1 MNKEA
6 CKFGFSLRKP
16 ALAVVFPKISNPST
30 RYLMNNLTKISLPR
44 NYHLIIIALLLISS
58 CASSGSS
65 SASQTQTVVTPIPPE
80 PITADLRHEFVSW
93 TETYSTNLSGYT
105 SSIKHKFDM
114 TNYTTIGLPASTEKY
129 KIADYGFFRST
140 ITGTHAGYEYEDT
153 NVRSS
158 FPQYGQVIKAD
169 LNGDGWQDFYMAL
182 WTGNDR
188 LEFEPNS
195 YLFAFLND
203 GDGNFV
209 LSNDLFPE
217 GNPCFRGAECDNNT
231 EHQKGLLVEDFNGDG
246 IDDIYQGTTLVLS
259 DNGKFYDKGDTHLP
273 MEELFN
279 KCMAGQFNSGCFSHD
294 ADTGDA
300 DGDGDMDIFTAI
312 SSAHVDN
319 YPMGWAMLINDGSG
333 NFTANK
339 KFPTQAANVFAT
351 AATIGDFDND
361 GHGDVAVGWFKTE
374 EAAAN
379 GFAET
384 YENSAGAVFWNDGNN
399 DWRNRGWTELPNTYY
414 GTNGNANDIK
424 AFDFNGDGLLDIIL
438 ASTKHDPYYDGRAVQ
453 FFLNNGDETFSD
465 VTNSVNPN
473 TKYVNGLCPNSDGPC
488 YWNGEGNL
496 EILDFDGDGDLDIVD
511 TVFGTYALINKDGTF
526 SIYDD
531 FPKFN
536 DYASYFP
543 VEIDNKYFYD
553 FIASTSTFGD
563 TESVQTFFQVLDPPL
578 MEMMLEITN
587 KPKAYIDEI
596 FKSKM
601 LFTDLRQNQRS
612 TSLFAKDMK
621 IFGMAGYAHRSDTF
635 GFSVGKLTGDNN
647 GRFIG
652 FDYVGN
658 NLHFGINYIDS
669 TISLI
674 NPSKYYGTG
683 SADID
688 YSSVSVFVEQLTYI
702 NDTWYTSYGVETYH
716 TNVNGFTEQNS
727 THNVAVNTFSMSDGK
742 LFADITGKFNS
753 RLGKTHVSLGY
764 DLYRGLDSATVRFAD
779 ILEYD
784 ASRKLDLGKFSVLH
798 RYNSFYARASVNT
811 TKHYTFEAGFLL
823 DW

>member
-1 MNKEA
+1 MANVLAQDIHLGETVNMLNKIIKTVA
-6 CKFGFSLRKP
+6 DVS
-16 ALAVVFPKISNPST
+16 
-30 RYLMNNLTKISLPR
+30 
-44 NYHLIIIALLLISS
+44 IIAIVGLALVS
-58 CASSGSS
+58 CASGGGS
-65 SASQTQTVVTPIPPE
+65 AAPQVQTAVAPAPTQSTP
-80 PITADLRHEFVSW
+80 TDLRHEFDSW
-93 TETYSTNLSGYT
+93 TKTYSTNLSGYT
-105 SSIKHKFDM
+105 SSVTHKFDM
-114 TNYTTIGLPASTEKY
+114 TDYTTTGLPAPTEKY

-140 ITGTHAGYEYEDT
+140 ITGTHAGYEYNDT
-153 NVRSS
+153 DVANS
-158 FPQYGQVIKAD
+158 FPQYGQVIRAD

-195 YLFAFLND
+195 FLFAFLND

-217 GNPCFRGAECDNNT
+217 GNPCFRGSDCDNNT
-231 EHQKGLLVEDFNGDG
+231 EHQKGLIVADFNGDG
-246 IDDIYQGTTLVLS
+246 IDDLYQGTTLVLS

-273 MEELFN
+273 MEELFDQ
-279 KCMAGQFNSGCFSHD
+279 CMSGSYNSGCFSHD
-294 ADTGDA
+294 ADFGDA

-319 YPMGWAMLINDGSG
+319 YPMGWAMLINDGAG

-339 KFPTQAANVFAT
+339 KFPTQAVNIFAT

-384 YENSAGAVFWNDGNN
+384 YENSSGAVFWNDGNN
-399 DWRNRGWTELPNTYY
+399 DWRNRGWTELPDNYY

-465 VTNSVNPN
+465 VTSSVNPD
-473 TKYVNGLCPNSDGPC
+473 TKYVNGLCPNSTGPC

-511 TVFGTYALINKDGTF
+511 TVSGTYALINEDGTF

-531 FPKFN
+531 FPKFD
-536 DYASYFP
+536 DYAPYFP

-553 FIASTSTFGD
+553 FIASTTTFGD

-587 KPKAYIDEI
+587 KPKAYVDEI

-612 TSLFAKDMK
+612 TSLFATDMET
-621 IFGMAGYAHRSDTF
+621 FGMAGYTHRTDTF
-635 GFSVGKLTGDNN
+635 GFSAGKLTGDNN
-647 GRFIG
+647 GSFVG
-652 FDYVGN
+652 FDYVDDN
-658 NLHFGINYIDS
+658 IHFGINYVDN
-669 TISLI
+669 TMSLM
-674 NPSKYYGTG
+674 NPTKHYGTG
-683 SADID
+683 SADVD
-688 YSSVSVFVEQLTYI
+688 YSTVSIFVEQVKYI
-702 NDTWYTSYGVETYH
+702 NDTWYTSYGAEAYH
-716 TNVNGFTEQNS
+716 TDVNGFTEQNS
-727 THNVAVNTFSMSDGK
+727 THNVTVDSFSMVDGK
-742 LFADITGKFNS
+742 IFADITGKFNS
-753 RLGKTHVSLGY
+753 KLGTTYVSLGY
-764 DLYRGLDSATVRFAD
+764 DLYRSLDSTTVGFAD
-779 ILEYD
+779 VLEYD
-784 ASRKLDLGKFSVLH
+784 ASRELDLGKFSVLH
-798 RYNSFYARASVNT
+798 RYNSFYARASMNT
-811 TKHYTFEAGFLL
+811 EEYNTFEVGFLL
-823 DW
+823 NW

>member
-1 MNKEA
+1 MYKYFWDKTDVIMNKET
-6 CKFGFSLRKP
+6 CKFDFS
-16 ALAVVFPKISNPST
+16 S
-30 RYLMNNLTKISLPR
+30 R
-44 NYHLIIIALLLISS
+44 NYHLIITALLLISS

-65 SASQTQTVVTPIPPE
+65 SASQTQTVVIPVPPE
-80 PITADLRHEFVSW
+80 PITTDLRHEFGSW

-114 TNYTTIGLPASTEKY
+114 TNYITIGLPASTEKY

-182 WTGNDR
+182 WIGNDR

-217 GNPCFRGAECDNNT
+217 GNPCFRGEDCDNNT

-279 KCMAGQFNSGCFSHD
+279 KCMVGQFNSGCFSHD

-312 SSAHVDN
+312 SSSHVDN
-319 YPMGWAMLINDGSG
+319 YPMGWAMLINDGTG

-339 KFPTQAANVFAT
+339 KFPTQTANVFAT

-374 EAAAN
+374 QAAAN

-399 DWRNRGWTELPNTYY
+399 DWRNIDWTELPDTYY

-465 VTNSVNPN
+465 VTSSVNPDA
-473 TKYVNGLCPNSDGPC
+473 KYVNGLCPNSDGPC

-511 TVFGTYALINKDGTF
+511 TVFGTYALINKDGIF

-536 DYASYFP
+536 DYAPYFP

-553 FIASTSTFGD
+553 FIASTTTFGD

-587 KPKAYIDEI
+587 KPKAYVDEI
-596 FKSKM
+596 FKSKI

-612 TSLFAKDMK
+612 TSLFAKDME
-621 IFGMAGYAHRSDTF
+621 IFGMAGYAHRTDTF
-635 GFSVGKLTGDNN
+635 GFSAGKLTGDNN
-647 GRFIG
+647 GRFVG

-683 SADID
+683 LADID

-702 NDTWYTSYGVETYH
+702 NDTWYTSYGVETYY

-753 RLGKTHVSLGY
+753 KLGKTHLSLGY
-764 DLYRGLDSATVRFAD
+764 DLYRGLDGTTIRFAD

-784 ASRKLDLGKFSVLH
+784 ASRELDLGKFSVLH

-811 TKHYTFEAGFLL
+811 LKYYTFEAGFLL
-823 DW
+823 NW

>member
-1 MNKEA
+1 MNKET
-6 CKFGFSLRKP
+6 CKFDFSLRKP

-44 NYHLIIIALLLISS
+44 NYLIIIALLLISS

-182 WTGNDR
+182 WTGNDK
-188 LEFEPNS
+188 LQFEPNS

-339 KFPTQAANVFAT
+339 KFPTQTANIFAT

-536 DYASYFP
+536 DYAPYFP

-553 FIASTSTFGD
+553 FIASTTTFGD

-621 IFGMAGYAHRSDTF
+621 LFGMAGYAHRTDTF
-635 GFSVGKLTGDNN
+635 GFCVGKLTGDNN
-647 GRFIG
+647 GRFVG
-652 FDYVGN
+652 FDYVVN

-669 TISLI
+669 NISLI

-716 TNVNGFTEQNS
+716 TDVNGFTEQNS

-784 ASRKLDLGKFSVLH
+784 ASRELDLGKFSVLH

-811 TKHYTFEAGFLL
+811 SKHYTFEAGFLL

>member
-1 MNKEA
+1 MNKET
-6 CKFGFSLRKP
+6 CKFDFSLRKP

-44 NYHLIIIALLLISS
+44 NYLIIIALLLISS

-114 TNYTTIGLPASTEKY
+114 TNYTTNGLPASTEKY

-182 WTGNDR
+182 WTGNDK
-188 LEFEPNS
+188 LQFEPNS

-339 KFPTQAANVFAT
+339 KFPTQTANIFAT

-438 ASTKHDPYYDGRAVQ
+438 ASTKHDPYYDGRAIQ

-536 DYASYFP
+536 DYAPYFP

-553 FIASTSTFGD
+553 FIASTTTFGD

-621 IFGMAGYAHRSDTF
+621 LFGMAGYAHRTDTF

-647 GRFIG
+647 GRFVG
-652 FDYVGN
+652 FDYVVN

-669 TISLI
+669 NISLI

-716 TNVNGFTEQNS
+716 TDVNGFTEQNS

-784 ASRKLDLGKFSVLH
+784 ASRELDLGKFSVLH

-811 TKHYTFEAGFLL
+811 SKHYTFEAGFLL